1 VRAPLLVSFL
11 AAALLPSGCTQQ
23 AGAYR
28 GSPVCKQAESR
39 CEYYSKVRKQA
50 GGRENGAALEAMR
63 EDCEASQRACA
74 ESVRYDQNPLSEPAH
89 PAEIPN
95 RRF

>member
-1 VRAPLLVSFL
+1 VRAPFLVSVF
-11 AAALLPSGCTQQ
+11 AAAFLSAGCTQQ

-39 CEYYSKVRKQA
+39 CESYSKMRKQA
-50 GGRENGAALEAMR
+50 GDRENGAALEAMR

-74 ESVRYDQNPLSEPAH
+74 ESVRYDLNSPSEPAH
-89 PAEIPN
+89 PAEISN